1 MFLRSNRLWTSLTTW
16 VGELQ
21 WPTFVPSRQSWSE
34 SSSQILVNWTRQFE
48 LGTRSFRLLWEP
60 KFALSISVELG
71 KIGNPKFPRGPRYLL
86 NNTPSNQ
93 NTKYTD
99 ETKYENRKRKQ
110 RMSYSE
116 STYERYNK
124 VRALAARAVGE
135 FPSSNNLRLQK
146 PSWVAVQ

>member
-1 MFLRSNRLWTSLTTW
+1 MKQNLKFKTLKSTNLTIKTIKS
-16 VGELQ
+16 
-21 WPTFVPSRQSWSE
+21 TD
-34 SSSQILVNWTRQFE
+34 
-48 LGTRSFRLLWEP
+48 LWEP
-60 KFALSISVELG
+60 KFVLLISVELG

-116 STYERYNK
+116 SAYERYNK
-124 VRALAARAVGE
+124 VRALAARAAGE

-146 PSWVAVQ
+146 PS